1 MNERKITLAYGS
13 GGRLTHQLIKD
24 VFLKHLNNEIL
35 SQMNDSA
42 VFELDGRLAFTTDSY
57 VVSPIFFPG
66 GDIGKLAVNG
76 TVNDLA
82 MMGAEPLYISLSV
95 IIEEGLSLEEL
106 ERIVISIKEAVGEAG
121 VRIITGDTKVV
132 EKGKADKIFINT
144 SGLGIIPRGIEIRG
158 DNAKPEEVVV
168 VSGTI
173 GDHGIAILSARN
185 QLSFSADV
193 KSDTAPLN
201 KLVKIMIDAVPEI
214 SVLRDP
220 TRGGL
225 ATTLNEIAQASNVG
239 IEIYELEIPIRDS
252 VRGACELLG
261 LDPLYM
267 ANEGKLIAI
276 VPENKAE
283 LLLDVMHN
291 SPYGKDA
298 RIIGKITKE
307 HPGKVILV
315 TKLGAKRILDMLSG
329 DPLPRI
335 C

>member
-1 MNERKITLAYGS
+1 MNDRKITLAYGS

-57 VVSPIFFPG
+57 VVNPIFFPG

-82 MMGAEPLYISLSV
+82 MMGAEPLYISLGV
-95 IIEEGLSLEEL
+95 IIEEGLSLEDL
-106 ERIVISIKEAVGEAG
+106 ERIVISIKEAVEEAG
-121 VRIITGDTKVV
+121 VKIITGDTKVV

-158 DNAKPEEVVV
+158 DNAKPGELVIVN
-168 VSGTI
+168 GTI

-201 KLVKIMIDAVPEI
+201 KLVKIMVDSVPEV

-225 ATTLNEIAQASNVG
+225 ATTLNEIAQASSVG
-239 IEIYELEIPIRDS
+239 IEIYESEIPIRDS
-252 VRGACELLG
+252 VKSTCELLG

-267 ANEGKLIAI
+267 ANEGKLVAI
-276 VPENKAE
+276 VPEDKAE
-283 LLLDVMHN
+283 SLLYVMRS

-298 RIIGKITKE
+298 RIIGKVTRE
-307 HPGKVILV
+307 HPGKVILI
-315 TKLGAKRILDMLSG
+315 TKLGSKRILDMLSG

>member
-1 MNERKITLAYGS
+1 MSEKRITLAYGS

-24 VFLKHLNNEIL
+24 IFVKYLGNEIL
-35 SQMNDSA
+35 YQMNDSA
-42 VFELDGRLAFTTDSY
+42 IFTLDGRLAFTTDSY
-57 VVSPIFFPG
+57 VVNPIFFPG
-66 GDIGKLAVNG
+66 GDIGKLAING

-82 MMGAEPLYISLSV
+82 MVGAEPLYISLGL
-95 IIEEGLSLEEL
+95 IIEEGLLLEEL
-106 ERIVISIKEAVGEAG
+106 ERIVLSIREASEESG
-121 VRIITGDTKVV
+121 VKVITGDTKVV

-144 SGLGIIPRGIEIRG
+144 SGIGIIRNGVDIRG
-158 DNAKPEEVVV
+158 DNAKPGEAII

-173 GDHGIAILSARN
+173 GDHGIAILSARKN
-185 QLSFSADV
+185 LSFSVDV

-201 KLVKIMIDAVPEI
+201 SLVKRMIDTVPEI

-239 IEIYELEIPIRDS
+239 IEIEESEIPIKDS
-252 VRGACELLG
+252 VRNVCELLG
-261 LDPLYM
+261 IDPLYV

-276 VPENKAE
+276 VPKEKAD
-283 LLLDVMHN
+283 LLLEIMRD
-291 SPYGKDA
+291 SPYGRDA
-298 RIIGKITKE
+298 KIIGRVTRE
-307 HPGKVILV
+307 HPGKVVLI
-315 TKLGAKRILDMLSG
+315 TRLGSKRLLGMLSG

>member
-1 MNERKITLAYGS
+1 MNERKITLSYGS
-13 GGRLTHQLIKD
+13 GGSLTHQLIRD
-24 VFLKHLNNEIL
+24 IFVKHLNNEIL

-57 VVSPIFFPG
+57 VVNPIFFPG

-82 MMGAEPLYISLSV
+82 MVGAEPLYVSLGV
-95 IIEEGLSLEEL
+95 IIEEGLTIDEL
-106 ERIVISIKEAVGEAG
+106 EKIIISVKESAEDAG
-121 VRIITGDTKVV
+121 VKIITGDTKVV

-144 SGLGIIPRGIEIRG
+144 SGIGVIPKGIDIRG
-158 DNAKPEEVVV
+158 DNAKPGEVVIL
-168 VSGTI
+168 SGTI
-173 GDHGIAILSARN
+173 GDHGIAILSARKD
-185 QLSFSADV
+185 LSFFADV

-201 KLVKIMIDAVPEI
+201 KLVKSIIEVVPDI

-239 IEIYELEIPIRDS
+239 IEIHESEIPIKDS
-252 VRGACELLG
+252 VKSACELLG
-261 LDPLYM
+261 LDPLYI
-267 ANEGKLIAI
+267 ANEGKLVAI
-276 VPENKAE
+276 VPEDKVDLVIE
-283 LLLDVMHN
+283 TMHN

-298 RIIGKITKE
+298 KIIGKVTRE

-315 TKLGAKRILDMLSG
+315 TRLGSRRILDMLSG

>member
-24 VFLKHLNNEIL
+24 IFLKHLNNEIL

-57 VVSPIFFPG
+57 VVNPIFFPG

-106 ERIVISIKEAVGEAG
+106 ERIVISIKDAVEEAG

-158 DNAKPEEVVV
+158 DNAKPKEVVV

-201 KLVKIMIDAVPEI
+201 KLVKIMVDSVPEI

-239 IEIYELEIPIRDS
+239 IEIYESEIPIRDS

-261 LDPLYM
+261 LDPLYI

-276 VPENKAE
+276 VPENKAK

-291 SPYGKDA
+291 SPYGRDA
-298 RIIGKITKE
+298 RIIGKVTRE

>member
-1 MNERKITLAYGS
+1 MSEKRITLPYGS
-13 GGRLTHQLIKD
+13 GGKLTHQLIRD

-42 VFELDGRLAFTTDSY
+42 VFELNGRLAFTTDSY

-82 MMGAEPLYISLSV
+82 MVGAEPLYISLGI
-95 IIEEGLSLEEL
+95 IIEEGLTIEEL
-106 ERIVISIKEAVGEAG
+106 EKIIISVRESAEEAG
-121 VRIITGDTKVV
+121 VKIITGDTKVV

-144 SGLGIIPRGIEIRG
+144 SGIGVIPNGIDIRG
-158 DNAKPEEVVV
+158 NNAKPGEVVI

-173 GDHGIAILSARN
+173 GDHGIAILSARKD
-185 QLSFSADV
+185 LSFSVDIE
-193 KSDTAPLN
+193 SDTAPLN
-201 KLVKIMIDAVPEI
+201 KLVKRIIENVSDV

-225 ATTLNEIAQASNVG
+225 ATTLNEIAQASGVG
-239 IEIYELEIPIRDS
+239 IEIYESEIPIKDS
-252 VRGACELLG
+252 VKSVCELLG
-261 LDPLYM
+261 LDPLYV
-267 ANEGKLIAI
+267 ANEGKLVAI
-276 VPENKAE
+276 VPDNKAS
-283 LLLDVMHN
+283 LIVGIMHN
-291 SPYGKDA
+291 SFYGKDA
-298 RIIGKITKE
+298 KIIGKVTRE
-307 HPGKVILV
+307 HPGKVVLV
-315 TKLGAKRILDMLSG
+315 TRLGSRRILDMLSG

>member
-24 VFLKHLNNEIL
+24 IFLKHLNNEIL

-57 VVSPIFFPG
+57 VVNPIFFPG

-82 MMGAEPLYISLSV
+82 MMGAEPLYISLSF

-106 ERIVISIKEAVGEAG
+106 ERIVISIKDAVEEAG
-121 VRIITGDTKVV
+121 VKIITGDTKVV
-132 EKGKADKIFINT
+132 ERGKADKIFINT

-201 KLVKIMIDAVPEI
+201 KLVKIMVDAVPEI

-239 IEIYELEIPIRDS
+239 IEIYESEIPIRDS

-261 LDPLYM
+261 LDPLYI

-276 VPENKAE
+276 VPENKAK

-291 SPYGKDA
+291 SPYGRDA
-298 RIIGKITKE
+298 RIIGKVTRE

>member
-1 MNERKITLAYGS
+1 MNDRKITLAYGS

-24 VFLKHLNNEIL
+24 AFLKHLNNEIL

-57 VVSPIFFPG
+57 VVNPIFFPG

-82 MMGAEPLYISLSV
+82 MMGAEPLYISLGV
-95 IIEEGLSLEEL
+95 IIEEGLSLEDL
-106 ERIVISIKEAVGEAG
+106 ERIVISIKEAVKEAG
-121 VRIITGDTKVV
+121 VKIITGDTKVV

-158 DNAKPEEVVV
+158 DNAKPGELVI

-201 KLVKIMIDAVPEI
+201 KLVKIMVDSVPEV

-225 ATTLNEIAQASNVG
+225 ATTLNEIAQASSVG
-239 IEIYELEIPIRDS
+239 IEIYESEIPIRDS
-252 VRGACELLG
+252 VKSTCELLG

-267 ANEGKLIAI
+267 ANEGKLVAI
-276 VPENKAE
+276 VPEDKAE
-283 LLLDVMHN
+283 SLLYVMRS

-298 RIIGKITKE
+298 RIIGKVTRE
-307 HPGKVILV
+307 HPGKVILI
-315 TKLGAKRILDMLSG
+315 TKLGSKRILDMLSG

>member
-24 VFLKHLNNEIL
+24 IFLKHLNNEIL

-57 VVSPIFFPG
+57 VVNPIFFPG

-106 ERIVISIKEAVGEAG
+106 ERIVISIKDAVEEAG

-158 DNAKPEEVVV
+158 DNAKPKEVVV

-201 KLVKIMIDAVPEI
+201 KLVKIMVDAVPEI

-239 IEIYELEIPIRDS
+239 IEIYESEIPIRDS

-261 LDPLYM
+261 LDPLYI

-276 VPENKAE
+276 VPENKAK

-291 SPYGKDA
+291 SPYGRDA
-298 RIIGKITKE
+298 RIIGKVTRE

>member
-1 MNERKITLAYGS
+1 
-13 GGRLTHQLIKD
+13 
-24 VFLKHLNNEIL
+24 
-35 SQMNDSA
+35 MNDSA

-57 VVSPIFFPG
+57 VVNPIFFPG

-82 MMGAEPLYISLSV
+82 MMGAEPLYISLGV
-95 IIEEGLSLEEL
+95 IIEEGLSLEDL
-106 ERIVISIKEAVGEAG
+106 ERIVISVKEAVEEAG
-121 VRIITGDTKVV
+121 VKIITGDTKVV

-158 DNAKPEEVVV
+158 DNAKPGELVIVN
-168 VSGTI
+168 GTI

-201 KLVKIMIDAVPEI
+201 KLVKIMVDSVPEV

-225 ATTLNEIAQASNVG
+225 ATTLNEIAQASSVG
-239 IEIYELEIPIRDS
+239 IEIYESEIPIRDS
-252 VRGACELLG
+252 VKSTCELLG

-267 ANEGKLIAI
+267 ANEGKLVAI
-276 VPENKAE
+276 VPEDKAE
-283 LLLDVMHN
+283 SLLYVMRS

-298 RIIGKITKE
+298 RIIGKVTRE
-307 HPGKVILV
+307 HPGKVILI
-315 TKLGAKRILDMLSG
+315 TKLGSKRILDMLSG

>member
-1 MNERKITLAYGS
+1 MSEKRITLAYGS

-24 VFLKHLNNEIL
+24 IFVKYLGNEIL
-35 SQMNDSA
+35 YQMNDSA
-42 VFELDGRLAFTTDSY
+42 IFTLDGRLAFTTDSY
-57 VVSPIFFPG
+57 VVNPIFFPG
-66 GDIGKLAVNG
+66 GDIGKLAING

-82 MMGAEPLYISLSV
+82 MVGAEPLYISLGL
-95 IIEEGLSLEEL
+95 IIEEGLLLEEL
-106 ERIVISIKEAVGEAG
+106 ERIVLSIREASEESG
-121 VRIITGDTKVV
+121 VKVITGDTKVV

-144 SGLGIIPRGIEIRG
+144 SGIGIIRNGVDIRG
-158 DNAKPEEVVV
+158 DNAKPGEAII

-173 GDHGIAILSARN
+173 GDHGIAILSARKN
-185 QLSFSADV
+185 LSFSVDV

-201 KLVKIMIDAVPEI
+201 SLVKRMIDTVPEI

-239 IEIYELEIPIRDS
+239 IEIEESEIPIKDS
-252 VRGACELLG
+252 VRNVCELLG
-261 LDPLYM
+261 IDPLYV

-276 VPENKAE
+276 VPKEKAD
-283 LLLDVMHN
+283 LLLEVMRD
-291 SPYGKDA
+291 SPYGRDA
-298 RIIGKITKE
+298 KIIGEVTRE
-307 HPGKVILV
+307 HPGKVVLI
-315 TKLGAKRILDMLSG
+315 TRLGSKRLLGMLSG

>member
-1 MNERKITLAYGS
+1 MNEKRITLAYGS

-24 VFLKHLNNEIL
+24 IFVKHLGNEIL
-35 SQMNDSA
+35 YQMNDSA
-42 VFELDGRLAFTTDSY
+42 VVTLNGRLAFTTDSY

-82 MMGAEPLYISLSV
+82 MVGAEPLYMSLSI

-106 ERIVISIKEAVGEAG
+106 EKIVLSIKDAVEESG
-121 VRIITGDTKVV
+121 VRIVTGDTKVV
-132 EKGKADKIFINT
+132 EKGKADKVFINT
-144 SGLGIIPRGIEIRG
+144 SGIGVIPNGIDISGN
-158 DNAKPEEVVV
+158 NAKPDEVIV

-173 GDHGIAILSARN
+173 GDHGIAILSARKD
-185 QLSFSADV
+185 LSFSADV

-201 KLVKIMIDAVPEI
+201 RLVKKMIEAVPEI
-214 SVLRDP
+214 SALRDP

-239 IEIYELEIPIRDS
+239 IEIEESEIPIKDS
-252 VRGACELLG
+252 VKNACDLLG
-261 LDPLYM
+261 IDPLYI

-276 VPENKAE
+276 VPKDKAD
-283 LLLDVMHN
+283 LLVEVMRN

-298 RIIGKITKE
+298 RIIGRVTRE
-307 HPGKVILV
+307 HPGKVVLI
-315 TKLGAKRILDMLSG
+315 TRLGARRLLDMLSG

>member
-1 MNERKITLAYGS
+1 MNDRKITLAYGS

-57 VVSPIFFPG
+57 VVNPIFFPG

-82 MMGAEPLYISLSV
+82 MMGAEPLYISLGV
-95 IIEEGLSLEEL
+95 IIEEGLSLEDL
-106 ERIVISIKEAVGEAG
+106 ERIVISVKEAVEEAG
-121 VRIITGDTKVV
+121 VKIITGDTKVV

-158 DNAKPEEVVV
+158 DNAKPGELVI

-201 KLVKIMIDAVPEI
+201 KLVKIMVDSVPEV

-225 ATTLNEIAQASNVG
+225 ATTLNEIAQASSVG
-239 IEIYELEIPIRDS
+239 IEIYESEIPIRDS
-252 VRGACELLG
+252 VKSTCELLG

-267 ANEGKLIAI
+267 ANEGKLVAI
-276 VPENKAE
+276 VPEDKAE
-283 LLLDVMHN
+283 SLLYVMRS

-298 RIIGKITKE
+298 RIIGKVTRE
-307 HPGKVILV
+307 HPGKVILI
-315 TKLGAKRILDMLSG
+315 TKLGSKRILDMLSG

>member
-1 MNERKITLAYGS
+1 MSEKRITLAYGS

-24 VFLKHLNNEIL
+24 IFVKYLGNEIL
-35 SQMNDSA
+35 YQMNDSA
-42 VFELDGRLAFTTDSY
+42 IFTLDGRLAFTTDSY
-57 VVSPIFFPG
+57 VVNPIFFPG
-66 GDIGKLAVNG
+66 GDIGKLAING

-82 MMGAEPLYISLSV
+82 MVGAEPLYISLGL
-95 IIEEGLSLEEL
+95 IIEEGLLLEEL
-106 ERIVISIKEAVGEAG
+106 ERIVLSIREASEESG
-121 VRIITGDTKVV
+121 VKVITGDTKVV

-144 SGLGIIPRGIEIRG
+144 SGIGIIRNGVDIRG
-158 DNAKPEEVVV
+158 DNAKPGEAII

-173 GDHGIAILSARN
+173 GDHGIAILSARKI
-185 QLSFSADV
+185 LSFSVDV

-201 KLVKIMIDAVPEI
+201 SLVKRMIDTVPEI

-239 IEIYELEIPIRDS
+239 IEIEESEIPIKDS
-252 VRGACELLG
+252 VRNVCELLG
-261 LDPLYM
+261 IDPLYV

-276 VPENKAE
+276 VPKEKAD
-283 LLLDVMHN
+283 LLLEIMRD
-291 SPYGKDA
+291 SPYGRDA
-298 RIIGKITKE
+298 KIIGRVTRE
-307 HPGKVILV
+307 HPGKVVLI
-315 TKLGAKRILDMLSG
+315 TRLGSKRLLGMLSG

>member
-1 MNERKITLAYGS
+1 MNDRKITLAYGS

-57 VVSPIFFPG
+57 VVNPIFFPG

-158 DNAKPEEVVV
+158 DNAKPGELVIVN
-168 VSGTI
+168 GTI

-201 KLVKIMIDAVPEI
+201 KLVKIMVDSVPEV

-225 ATTLNEIAQASNVG
+225 ATTLNEIAQASSVG
-239 IEIYELEIPIRDS
+239 IEIYESEIPIRDS
-252 VRGACELLG
+252 VKSTCELLG

-267 ANEGKLIAI
+267 ANEGKLVAI
-276 VPENKAE
+276 VPEDKAE
-283 LLLDVMHN
+283 SLLYVMRS

-298 RIIGKITKE
+298 RIIGKVTRE
-307 HPGKVILV
+307 HPGKVILI
-315 TKLGAKRILDMLSG
+315 TKLGSKRILDMLSG

>member
-1 MNERKITLAYGS
+1 MKEKRITLAYGS

-24 VFLKHLNNEIL
+24 IFVKHLDNEIL

-42 VFELDGRLAFTTDSY
+42 VFALNGHLAFTTDSY

-82 MMGAEPLYISLSV
+82 MVGAEPLYISLSI
-95 IIEEGLSLEEL
+95 IIEEGLLFEEL
-106 ERIVISIKEAVGEAG
+106 ERIVLSIKEAAEESG
-121 VRIITGDTKVV
+121 VRVVTGDTKVV
-132 EKGKADKIFINT
+132 ENGKADKIFINT
-144 SGLGIIPRGIEIRG
+144 SGIGIVPDGIDIRG
-158 DNAKPEEVVV
+158 DKAKPEEVIIIN
-168 VSGTI
+168 GTV
-173 GDHGIAILSARN
+173 GDHGIAILSARKD
-185 QLSFSADV
+185 LSFSADI

-201 KLVKIMIDAVPEI
+201 RLVKKMIEAVPEI

-239 IEIYELEIPIRDS
+239 IEVEESEIPIRDS
-252 VRGACELLG
+252 VKNACELLG
-261 LDPLYM
+261 IDPLYI
-267 ANEGKLIAI
+267 ANEGKLVA
-276 VPENKAE
+276 VVSKDKAD
-283 LLLDVMHN
+283 LLLKVMRS
-291 SPYGKDA
+291 SPYGEKA
-298 RIIGKITKE
+298 KIIGRITRE
-307 HPGKVILV
+307 HPGKVVLI
-315 TKLGAKRILDMLSG
+315 TRLGAKRLLDMLSG

>member
-1 MNERKITLAYGS
+1 MNDRKITLAYGS

-57 VVSPIFFPG
+57 VVNPIFFPG

-82 MMGAEPLYISLSV
+82 MMGAEPLYISLGV
-95 IIEEGLSLEEL
+95 IIEEGLSLEDL
-106 ERIVISIKEAVGEAG
+106 ERIVISVKEAVEEAG
-121 VRIITGDTKVV
+121 VKIITGDTKVV

-158 DNAKPEEVVV
+158 DNAKPGELVIVN
-168 VSGTI
+168 GTI

-201 KLVKIMIDAVPEI
+201 KLVKIMVDSVPEV

-225 ATTLNEIAQASNVG
+225 ATTLNEIAQASSVG
-239 IEIYELEIPIRDS
+239 IEIYESEIPIRDS
-252 VRGACELLG
+252 VKSTCELLG

-267 ANEGKLIAI
+267 ANEGKLVAI
-276 VPENKAE
+276 VPEDKAE
-283 LLLDVMHN
+283 SLLYVMRS

-298 RIIGKITKE
+298 RIIGKVTRE
-307 HPGKVILV
+307 HPGKVILI
-315 TKLGAKRILDMLSG
+315 TKLGSKRILDMLSG

>member
-1 MNERKITLAYGS
+1 MSEKRITLAYGS

-24 VFLKHLNNEIL
+24 IFVKYLGNEIL
-35 SQMNDSA
+35 YQMNDSA
-42 VFELDGRLAFTTDSY
+42 IFTLDGRLAFTTDSY
-57 VVSPIFFPG
+57 VVNPIFFPG
-66 GDIGKLAVNG
+66 GDIGKLAING

-82 MMGAEPLYISLSV
+82 MVGAEPLYISLGL
-95 IIEEGLSLEEL
+95 IIEEGLLLEEL
-106 ERIVISIKEAVGEAG
+106 ERIVLSIREASEESG
-121 VRIITGDTKVV
+121 VKVITGDTKVV

-144 SGLGIIPRGIEIRG
+144 SGIGIIRNGVDIRG
-158 DNAKPEEVVV
+158 DNAKPGEAII

-173 GDHGIAILSARN
+173 GDHGIAILSARKN
-185 QLSFSADV
+185 LSFSVDV

-201 KLVKIMIDAVPEI
+201 SLVKRMIDTVPEI

-239 IEIYELEIPIRDS
+239 IEIEESEIPIKDS
-252 VRGACELLG
+252 VRNVCELLG
-261 LDPLYM
+261 IDPLYV

-276 VPENKAE
+276 VPKEKAD
-283 LLLDVMHN
+283 LLLEVMRD
-291 SPYGKDA
+291 SPYGRDA
-298 RIIGKITKE
+298 KIIGKVTRE
-307 HPGKVILV
+307 HPGKVVLI
-315 TKLGAKRILDMLSG
+315 TRLGSKRLLGMLSG